1 MVSPGQGWLEVGT
14 PVKVIVQAG
23 IMVGFVLG
31 LCAKSVLHFGH
42 YVATATP
49 RAGKMATPS
58 RLCTGHWSAAIVS
71 SGETLSLMN

>member
-23 IMVGFVLG
+23 ITAGLVLG
-31 LCAKSVLHFGH
+31 LYAKSVLHFGH

-49 RAGKMATPS
+49 GLERWPLLADCALGIGQLPLFPRGEPS
-58 RLCTGHWSAAIVS
+58 H
-71 SGETLSLMN
+71 